1 MNGSARLPNI
11 STLRRMMAAHCPL
24 ALYYLLRLLTCAPP
38 VVASLTRNAPDEN
51 LGFSAGLVVYA
62 VALGLIVAT
71 AYTVLLRS
79 FMTGEHDGIRRPQA
93 VLVVVAVGSLDMVG
107 GLVAIVLSG
116 GWGSPF
122 WHVWLSSLVLP
133 CLILGIRWSLLLAIG
148 YIAVLTA
155 VLSLAGNGTNGAWME
170 SQRYFYFGAM
180 FTLFLLSGVVGYL
193 GDVCFELQRRKVEAE
208 TALRNIGTM
217 LEITRSVAVIT
228 TNVNEMMR
236 RVAQTIGE
244 RHRYDSVGIYLS
256 GRDGQEVRL
265 AGWVGDF
272 DDLERYPAD
281 SDHLIYR
288 AISDMELRS
297 ATDDSTWSA
306 AMPIQ
311 DGSSLLG
318 VLLIVS
324 KKPVR
329 EPSGMLGLGA
339 LVGQIAV
346 GVRVANLRRATDA
359 AMTNREW
366 ELLTGQIHDRITSS
380 LYSLTLHL
388 ESYSTAAERESN
400 PLAKRLT
407 WILPH
412 GRHLLFYTRQY
423 VYRLL
428 PLLRGEGDLDM
439 VVRNLGRE
447 FESVSGVSVE
457 VSVTSS
463 ERRLP
468 MSAIVAC
475 YDLIHHRMADVF
487 HGGTASEMRIDLNVE
502 DQDIRLSIADDGA
515 IERDDNVIAREGIE
529 LIKRLAED
537 VGGDLRI
544 SETQGSG
551 TQIVLDLAIQDGI
564 ATLDNS
570 ANHRREL
577 FSENGSQNGAGG

>member
-1 MNGSARLPNI
+1 
-11 STLRRMMAAHCPL
+11 MAAHCPL
-24 ALYYLLRLLTCAPP
+24 ALYYVFRLLTCVPP
-38 VVASLTRNAPDEN
+38 MVVAFTRNAPDEN
-51 LGFSAGLVVYA
+51 LQFGTGLVIYA
-62 VALGLIVAT
+62 MAVGLIVAVT
-71 AYTVLLRS
+71 YTVVLPS
-79 FMTGEHDGIRRPQA
+79 FMTGGHEGIRTPRI
-93 VLVVVAVGSLDMVG
+93 VLVAVVVGGIDMAA
-107 GLVAIVLSG
+107 GLVAIVISG

-122 WHVWLSSLVLP
+122 WHAWLSSLIIP
-133 CLILGIRWSLLLAIG
+133 CIIVGVRWSLVLAVS
-148 YIAVLTA
+148 YIAVLTT
-155 VLSLAGNGTNGAWME
+155 VLSVIGEGANGSWMG
-170 SQRYFYFGAM
+170 SQRHLYTGAM
-180 FTLFLLSGVVGYL
+180 VTLFLLSGVVGYL
-193 GDVCFELQRRKVEAE
+193 GDVCFELQRRKMQAEA
-208 TALRNIGTM
+208 ALKNIGTM

-256 GRDGQEVRL
+256 DRDAQEVKL

-272 DDLERYPAD
+272 DDLQRYPGE
-281 SDHLIYR
+281 SDHLIHR
-288 AISDMELRS
+288 AISDMELCS

-324 KKPVR
+324 KEPVR
-329 EPSGMLGLGA
+329 EQSGMVGLGA

-346 GVRVANLRRATDA
+346 GIKVADLRRATDA

-388 ESYSTAAERESN
+388 ETYATVAGREAN
-400 PLAKRLT
+400 PLAERLT
-407 WILPH
+407 RLLPH

-428 PLLRGEGDLDM
+428 PLLRGEDDLDM

-447 FESVSGVSVE
+447 FESVSGVGVE
-457 VSVTSS
+457 VSVTGS

-468 MSAIVAC
+468 MSAVVAC

-487 HGGTASEMRIDLNVE
+487 HSKTASEMRVDLNVE

-515 IERDDNVIAREGIE
+515 IENDDNVIAREGIE
-529 LIKRLAED
+529 RIRRLAED

-551 TQIVLDLAIQDGI
+551 TEIVLALATQNGS

-577 FSENGSQNGAGG
+577 FSENGSQNGTGG